1 MAKGYVLAVVGSI
14 CAGSITTLGKFALQS
29 NLPIVVTGLSF
40 LLSGMVLLPYQP
52 TRRPEPGSVRYLVF
66 FGLTGAA
73 LAPLMWTIGLNETT
87 AVNASLLANGEV
99 LFTTII
105 AFTAF
110 GERLSRGQAWRG
122 LIIVAGLVV
131 VSTNLD
137 LSNIALFQG
146 LAGNLL
152 ILGATLFWGIENNVI
167 AVAAKKFDSASL
179 SKFRNLIGGGILTL
193 AFVALKVPVGFTP
206 LDALALVLLAISIS
220 SATYFF
226 IAAVKRLGAIRMLLV
241 WSSSTVFGAVFALIF
256 LGEQITPVQLF
267 GGGLIILG
275 VYVFHRGERIPES
288 EPFTPPAGNLA

>member
-1 MAKGYVLAVVGSI
+1 MAKGYLLAVIGSL
-14 CAGSITTLGKFALQS
+14 CAGSITTLGKFALDS
-29 NLPIVVTGLSF
+29 NQPIVVTGLSF
-40 LLSGMVLLPYQP
+40 LLSGVVLLPYRP
-52 TRRPEPGSVRYLVF
+52 GKRPEPGSMRYLVF

-105 AFTAF
+105 AFAAF
-110 GERLSRGQAWRG
+110 GERLSRGQTWRG

-137 LSNIALFQG
+137 LANIAFFQG

-152 ILGATLFWGIENNVI
+152 ILGATLFWGIENNII
-167 AVAAKKFDSASL
+167 AVASRRFDTATL
-179 SKFRNLIGGGILTL
+179 SKFRNLIGGLIVTL
-193 AFVALKVPVGFTP
+193 VFVALMVPVEFTP
-206 LDALALVLLAISIS
+206 LDALALFLLALAIS
-220 SATYFF
+220 SATFFF
-226 IAAVKRLGAIRMLLV
+226 IAAVKRLSAIRMLLV

-267 GGGLIILG
+267 GGALIILG
-275 VYVFHRGERIPES
+275 VYVFHRGEKIPES
-288 EPFTPPAGNLA
+288 EPFTPPAGNLT

>member
-1 MAKGYVLAVVGSI
+1 MAKGYLLAVIGSL
-14 CAGSITTLGKFALQS
+14 CAGSITTLGKFALDS
-29 NLPIVVTGLSF
+29 NQPIVVTGLSF
-40 LLSGMVLLPYQP
+40 LLSGVVLLPYRP
-52 TRRPEPGSVRYLVF
+52 GKRPEPGSMRYLVF

-105 AFTAF
+105 AFAAF
-110 GERLSRGQAWRG
+110 GERLSRGQTWRG

-137 LSNIALFQG
+137 LANIAFFQG

-152 ILGATLFWGIENNVI
+152 ILGATLFWGIENNII
-167 AVAAKKFDSASL
+167 AVASRRFDTATL
-179 SKFRNLIGGGILTL
+179 SKFRNLIGGLIVTL
-193 AFVALKVPVGFTP
+193 VFVALMVPVEFTP
-206 LDALALVLLAISIS
+206 LDALALFLLALAIS
-220 SATYFF
+220 SATFFF

-267 GGGLIILG
+267 GGALIILG
-275 VYVFHRGERIPES
+275 VYVFHRGEKIPES
-288 EPFTPPAGNLA
+288 EPFTPPAGSLT

>member
-1 MAKGYVLAVVGSI
+1 GYLLAVIGSL
-14 CAGSITTLGKFALQS
+14 CAGSITTLGKFALDS
-29 NLPIVVTGLSF
+29 NQPIVVTGLSF
-40 LLSGMVLLPYQP
+40 LLSGVVLLPYRP
-52 TRRPEPGSVRYLVF
+52 GKRPEPGSMRYLVF

-105 AFTAF
+105 AFAAF
-110 GERLSRGQAWRG
+110 GERLSRGQTWRG

-137 LSNIALFQG
+137 LANIAFFQG

-152 ILGATLFWGIENNVI
+152 ILGATLFWGIENNII
-167 AVAAKKFDSASL
+167 AVASRRFDTATL
-179 SKFRNLIGGGILTL
+179 SKFRNLIGGLIVTL
-193 AFVALKVPVGFTP
+193 VFVALMVPVEFTP
-206 LDALALVLLAISIS
+206 LDALALFLLALAIS
-220 SATYFF
+220 SATFFF

-267 GGGLIILG
+267 GGALIILG
-275 VYVFHRGERIPES
+275 VYVFHRGEKIPES
-288 EPFTPPAGNLA
+288 EPFTPPAGNLT